1 MPHIDGNIFIAAGL
15 LAAFGIAGTGL
26 VAFTHESTAQ
36 RIAQNERDALL
47 SKIEKI
53 LPSGSADNDLLADS
67 LTVRAPEYLGADQ
80 TTIYR
85 GSLAGE
91 PTVVV
96 FSAVEATGY
105 SGPIRLIVGVNRDGT
120 LGGVRVLSHRE
131 TPGVGDRIEESRSDW
146 IHDFYGRSLTDP
158 DASGWKLRRDGG
170 LFDHFTGA
178 TITPRAIVRAVKQ
191 TLEYTRDNWDT
202 LFAAPDQTQQS

>member
-36 RIAQNERDALL
+36 RIAQNERDAVL

-53 LPSGSADNDLLADS
+53 LPTSSADNDLLADS
-67 LTVRAPEYLGADQ
+67 LSVRAPEYLGADQ

-85 GSLAGE
+85 GRLAGE
-91 PTVVV
+91 PTAVV
-96 FSAVEATGY
+96 FSAVEAAGY
-105 SGPIRLIVGVNRDGT
+105 SGPIRLIIGVNRDGT

-131 TPGVGDRIEESRSDW
+131 TPGLGDRIEESRSDW
-146 IHDFYGRSLTDP
+146 IHDFNGRSLTDP
-158 DASGWKLRRDGG
+158 DASGWKVQRDGG

-191 TLEYTRDNWDT
+191 TLEYTRDNWDM
-202 LFAAPDQTQQS
+202 LFAAPDQTQKS

>member
-96 FSAVEATGY
+96 FSAVARFGDL
-105 SGPIRLIVGVNRDGT
+105 PKL
-120 LGGVRVLSHRE
+120 LGAWGGRE
-131 TPGVGDRIEESRSDW
+131 
-146 IHDFYGRSLTDP
+146 
-158 DASGWKLRRDGG
+158 
-170 LFDHFTGA
+170 
-178 TITPRAIVRAVKQ
+178 
-191 TLEYTRDNWDT
+191 
-202 LFAAPDQTQQS
+202 